1 MRKIMKDTVRIG
13 LIGDFNPDVL
23 AHIAIPEALTL
34 AAREVECSVGTEWL
48 PTPLLERDSEKRL
61 AAFDGLW
68 VVPAS
73 PYESMEGALLAIR
86 FARERGVPFLGTCGG
101 FQHAL
106 IEYARNVLD
115 LAEADHA
122 ESNPE
127 ATLPLI
133 APLSCSLVEATDAI
147 VLQPGSRIASI
158 YGKSEIHEK
167 YHCSF
172 GLNPHYQALFE
183 ASGMR
188 ITGFD
193 KNGEARVF
201 DLEGH
206 PFYMG
211 TLFQPE
217 RSAFND
223 VAHPLIV
230 AYLQA
235 VLEHKKI
242 QAT

>member
-1 MRKIMKDTVRIG
+1 MQNTMRIG
-13 LIGDFNPDVL
+13 LIGDYNPNVV
-23 AHIAIPEALTL
+23 AHIAIPKALSL
-34 AAREVECSVGTEWL
+34 ATRKIECNVETEWL
-48 PTPLLERDSEKRL
+48 PTPLLEKDTGERL

-68 VVPAS
+68 IVPAS

-106 IEYARNVLD
+106 IEYARNVLN
-115 LAEADHA
+115 LTEADSA

-127 ATLPLI
+127 STLPLI
-133 APLSCSLVEATDAI
+133 APLSCSLVEATDTI
-147 VLQPGSRIASI
+147 VLQPASRIAAI
-158 YGKSEIHEK
+158 YGKSEISEK

-172 GLNPHYQALFE
+172 GLNPRYSTVFD
-183 ASGMR
+183 ASGLR

-193 KNGEARVF
+193 KSGEARVF
-201 DLEGH
+201 DLDGH

-223 VAHPLIV
+223 IAHPLIV
-230 AYLQA
+230 AYMRA
-235 VLEHKKI
+235 VLTHKQVSGHI
-242 QAT
+242 R

>member
-1 MRKIMKDTVRIG
+1 MKDTARIG

-23 AHIAIPEALTL
+23 AHMAIPRALAL
-34 AAREVECSVGTEWL
+34 AARKVECGVETEWL
-48 PTPLLERDSEKRL
+48 PTPLLEKDTAERL
-61 AAFDGLW
+61 ANFDGLW
-68 VVPAS
+68 IVPAS

-86 FARERGVPFLGTCGG
+86 FARERGVPLLGTCGG

-106 IEYARNVLD
+106 IEYARNVLN
-115 LAEADHA
+115 LAEADSA
-122 ESNPE
+122 ETNPE

-133 APLSCSLVEATDAI
+133 APLSCSLVETTDTI
-147 VLQPGSRIASI
+147 VLQPGSRIAAL
-158 YGKSEIHEK
+158 YGKSEISEK

-172 GLNPHYQALFE
+172 GLNPRYTTLFD
-183 ASGMR
+183 ASGLR

-193 KNGEARVF
+193 KSGEARVF
-201 DLEGH
+201 DLVGH
-206 PFYMG
+206 PFYIG

-230 AYLQA
+230 AYMQA
-235 VLEHKKI
+235 VLAYTRASSNVI
-242 QAT
+242 

>member
-1 MRKIMKDTVRIG
+1 MKKTVHIG

-23 AHIAIPEALTL
+23 AHIAIPRTLAL
-34 AAREVECSVGTEWL
+34 AARKVECGVETAWL
-48 PTPLLERDSEKRL
+48 PTPLLEKVPEERL
-61 AAFDGLW
+61 IAFDGLW
-68 VVPAS
+68 IVPAS
-73 PYESMEGALLAIR
+73 PYASMEGALLAIR

-106 IEYARNVLD
+106 IEYARNVLN
-115 LAEADHA
+115 LVEADHA
-122 ESNPE
+122 EVNPE
-127 ATLPLI
+127 AALPVI
-133 APLSCSLVEATDAI
+133 APLTCSLIEASDDI
-147 VLQPGSRIASI
+147 ILQPGSRIAAI
-158 YGKSEIHEK
+158 YGKGEISEK

-172 GLNPHYQALFE
+172 GLNPRYTTVFNE
-183 ASGMR
+183 SGLR

-193 KNGEARVF
+193 KSGEARVF
-201 DLEGH
+201 DLNGH

-230 AYLQA
+230 AYMQA
-235 VLEHKKI
+235 VLAHT
-242 QAT
+242 QASSYVI

>member
-1 MRKIMKDTVRIG
+1 MKDTVRIG
-13 LIGDFNPDVL
+13 LIGDFNPDVI
-23 AHIAIPEALTL
+23 AHVAIPRALTL
-34 AAREVECSVGTEWL
+34 AARKLECLVETEWL
-48 PTPLLERDSEKRL
+48 PTPLLEKDTAKRL

-68 VVPAS
+68 IVPAS

-86 FARERGVPFLGTCGG
+86 FARERAVPFLGTCGG

-106 IEYARNVLD
+106 IEYARNVLN
-115 LAEADHA
+115 LAEADSA
-122 ESNPE
+122 ETKPE

-133 APLSCSLVEATDAI
+133 APLSCSLVEATDTI
-147 VLQPGSRIASI
+147 VLQPGSRIADL
-158 YGKSEIHEK
+158 YGKSEISEK

-172 GLNPHYQALFE
+172 GLNPRYTTLFD
-183 ASGMR
+183 ASGLR

-193 KNGEARVF
+193 KSGEARVF
-201 DLEGH
+201 DLDGH

-230 AYLQA
+230 AYMQA
-235 VLEHKKI
+235 VLAHK
-242 QAT
+242 QASGHVI

>member
-1 MRKIMKDTVRIG
+1 MNDSVRIG

-23 AHIAIPEALTL
+23 AHVAIPQALAL
-34 AAREVECSVGTEWL
+34 AARRVEWSVETEWL
-48 PTPLLERDSEKRL
+48 PTPLLEKDAEERL

-68 VVPAS
+68 IVPAS
-73 PYESMEGALLAIR
+73 PYESMEGALLAVR

-106 IEYARNVLD
+106 IEYARNVLN
-115 LAEADHA
+115 LSEADST

-127 ATLPLI
+127 STLPLI
-133 APLSCSLVEATDAI
+133 APLSCSLVEATDTI
-147 VLQPGSRIASI
+147 VLQPGSRIAAM
-158 YGKSEIHEK
+158 YGKSEISEK

-172 GLNPHYQALFE
+172 GLNPRYTKLFE
-183 ASGMR
+183 ASGLR

-193 KNGEARVF
+193 KSGEARVF
-201 DLEGH
+201 DLAGH

-230 AYLQA
+230 AYMQA
-235 VLEHKKI
+235 VVAYK
-242 QAT
+242 QASGHVI

>member
-1 MRKIMKDTVRIG
+1 MKDAVRIG

-23 AHIAIPEALTL
+23 AHVAIPQALTL
-34 AAREVECSVGTEWL
+34 AARKIACSVETEWL
-48 PTPLLERDSEKRL
+48 PTPLLEKEPEERL
-61 AAFDGLW
+61 IAFDGLW
-68 VVPAS
+68 IVPAS
-73 PYESMEGALLAIR
+73 PYQSMEGALLAIR

-106 IEYARNVLD
+106 IEYARNVLN

-122 ESNPE
+122 ETNPD
-127 ATLPLI
+127 ATLPLV
-133 APLSCSLVEATDAI
+133 APLSCSLVEATDDI

-158 YGKSEIHEK
+158 YGKNEISEK

-172 GLNPHYQALFE
+172 GLNPRYTTLFD
-183 ASGMR
+183 ASGLR

-193 KNGEARVF
+193 KSGEARVF
-201 DLEGH
+201 DLAGH

-230 AYLQA
+230 AYMQA
-235 VLEHKKI
+235 VLAHKHASSHVI
-242 QAT
+242 

>member
-1 MRKIMKDTVRIG
+1 MKDSVQIG
-13 LIGDFNPDVL
+13 LIGDFNPDVI
-23 AHIAIPEALTL
+23 AHIAIPRALTL
-34 AAREVECSVGTEWL
+34 AARQVESSVETKWL
-48 PTPLLERDSEKRL
+48 PTPLLEKNTAERL
-61 AAFDGLW
+61 ADFDGLW
-68 VVPAS
+68 IVPAS

-106 IEYARNVLD
+106 IEYARNVLH
-115 LAEADHA
+115 LAEADSA

-127 ATLPLI
+127 STLPLI
-133 APLSCSLVEATDAI
+133 APLSCSLVEATDTI
-147 VLQPGSRIASI
+147 VLQPDSRIAAL
-158 YGKSEIHEK
+158 YGKSEISEK

-172 GLNPHYQALFE
+172 GLNPRYTTLFD
-183 ASGMR
+183 ASGLR

-193 KNGEARVF
+193 KSGEARVF
-201 DLEGH
+201 DLAGH

-230 AYLQA
+230 AYMQA
-235 VLEHKKI
+235 VLTHK
-242 QAT
+242 QASGHRR

>member
-1 MRKIMKDTVRIG
+1 MQDSVRIG

-23 AHIAIPEALTL
+23 AHMAIPQALAL
-34 AAREVECSVGTEWL
+34 AARWVECSVETEWL
-48 PTPLLERDSEKRL
+48 PTPLLEKDADERL
-61 AAFDGLW
+61 VGFDGLW
-68 VVPAS
+68 IVPAS
-73 PYESMEGALLAIR
+73 PYESMEGALLAVR

-106 IEYARNVLD
+106 IEYARSVLN
-115 LAEADHA
+115 LSEADST

-127 ATLPLI
+127 STLPLI
-133 APLSCSLVEATDAI
+133 APLSCSLVEATDTI
-147 VLQPGSRIASI
+147 VLQPGSRIAAI
-158 YGKSEIHEK
+158 YGKSEISEK

-172 GLNPHYQALFE
+172 GLNPRYTTLFD
-183 ASGMR
+183 ASGLR

-193 KNGEARVF
+193 KSGEARVF
-201 DLEGH
+201 DLDGH

-230 AYLQA
+230 AYMQA
-235 VLEHKKI
+235 VLARK
-242 QAT
+242 QASGHVI

>member
-1 MRKIMKDTVRIG
+1 MQDTMRIG
-13 LIGDFNPDVL
+13 LIGDFNADVL
-23 AHIAIPEALTL
+23 AHIAIPRALAL
-34 AAREVECSVGTEWL
+34 AARKVECGVETEWI
-48 PTPLLERDSEKRL
+48 PTPLLEKEPEESL
-61 AAFDGLW
+61 IAFDGLW
-68 VVPAS
+68 IVPAS
-73 PYESMEGALLAIR
+73 PYASMEGALLAIR

-106 IEYARNVLD
+106 IEYARNVLN

-122 ESNPE
+122 ETNPE
-127 ATLPLI
+127 AALPLI
-133 APLSCSLVEATDAI
+133 APLVCLLVEASDDI
-147 VLQPGSRIASI
+147 ILQPGSRIAAI
-158 YGKSEIHEK
+158 YGKSEISEK

-172 GLNPHYQALFE
+172 GLNPRYTPLFDE
-183 ASGMR
+183 SGLR

-193 KNGEARVF
+193 RSGEARVF
-201 DLEGH
+201 DLDGH

-230 AYLQA
+230 AYMRA
-235 VLEHKKI
+235 VLAHTRASGYVI
-242 QAT
+242 

>member
-1 MRKIMKDTVRIG
+1 MQKTVRIG
-13 LIGDFNPDVL
+13 LVGDFNPDVL
-23 AHIAIPEALTL
+23 AHVAIPGALAL
-34 AAREVECSVGTEWL
+34 AARKVECGVETEWL
-48 PTPLLERDSEKRL
+48 PTPLLEKNPEERL
-61 AAFDGLW
+61 IAFDGLW

-106 IEYARNVLD
+106 IEYARNVLN
-115 LAEADHA
+115 LAGADHA
-122 ESNPE
+122 ETNPD
-127 ATLPLI
+127 AALPLI
-133 APLSCSLVEATDAI
+133 APLVCSLVEKSDDI
-147 VLQPGSRIASI
+147 ILQPGSRIAAI
-158 YGKSEIHEK
+158 YGKSEISEK

-172 GLNPHYQALFE
+172 GLNPRYATIFNE
-183 ASGMR
+183 SGLR

-193 KNGEARVF
+193 KSGEARVF
-201 DLEGH
+201 DLDGH

-223 VAHPLIV
+223 VTHPLIV
-230 AYLQA
+230 AYVQA
-235 VLEHKKI
+235 VLAHTRASGHVI
-242 QAT
+242 

>member
-1 MRKIMKDTVRIG
+1 MQDSVRIG

-23 AHIAIPEALTL
+23 AHIAIPQALAL
-34 AAREVECSVGTEWL
+34 AARRVECNVETEWL
-48 PTPLLERDSEKRL
+48 PTPLLEKDAAERL

-68 VVPAS
+68 IVPAS
-73 PYESMEGALLAIR
+73 PYESMEGALLAVR

-106 IEYARNVLD
+106 IEYARNVLN
-115 LAEADHA
+115 LSEADST

-127 ATLPLI
+127 STLPLI

-147 VLQPGSRIASI
+147 VLQPDSRIATI
-158 YGKSEIHEK
+158 YGKGEISEK

-172 GLNPHYQALFE
+172 GLNPRYTTLFD
-183 ASGMR
+183 ASGLR

-193 KNGEARVF
+193 KSGEARVF
-201 DLEGH
+201 DLDGH

-230 AYLQA
+230 AYVQA
-235 VLEHKKI
+235 VVAHKQSKH

>member
-1 MRKIMKDTVRIG
+1 MQNTVRIG
-13 LIGDFNPDVL
+13 LIGDFNPDVI
-23 AHIAIPEALTL
+23 AHIAIPQALTL
-34 AAREVECSVGTEWL
+34 AARQVGCNAVTEWI
-48 PTPLLERDSEKRL
+48 PTPLLEKDTEERL
-61 AAFDGLW
+61 ADFDGLW
-68 VVPAS
+68 IVPAS

-115 LAEADHA
+115 LAEADSA

-127 ATLPLI
+127 STLPLI

-147 VLQPGSRIASI
+147 VLQPHSRIATI
-158 YGKSEIHEK
+158 YGKSEIYEK

-172 GLNPHYQALFE
+172 GLNPRYSTLFDV
-183 ASGMR
+183 SGLR

-201 DLEGH
+201 DLDGH

-223 VAHPLIV
+223 MAHPLIV
-230 AYLQA
+230 AYMQA
-235 VLEHKKI
+235 VLAHKKESGHI
-242 QAT
+242 R

>member
-1 MRKIMKDTVRIG
+1 MKECVRIG

-23 AHIAIPEALTL
+23 AHIAIPRALAL
-34 AAREVECSVGTEWL
+34 AAQRVECEVETEWL
-48 PTPLLERDSEKRL
+48 PTPLLERDTEERL

-68 VVPAS
+68 IVPAS
-73 PYESMEGALLAIR
+73 PYESMEGALLAVR
-86 FARERGVPFLGTCGG
+86 FARECGVPFLGTCGG

-106 IEYARNVLD
+106 IEYARNVLN
-115 LAEADHA
+115 LAEADSS

-127 ATLPLI
+127 STLPLI
-133 APLSCSLVEATDAI
+133 APLSCSLVEATDAV
-147 VLQPGSRIASI
+147 VLQPGSRIAGI
-158 YGKSEIHEK
+158 YGKGEISEK
-167 YHCSF
+167 YHCSY
-172 GLNPHYQALFE
+172 GLNPRYTTLFD
-183 ASGMR
+183 ASGLR

-193 KNGEARVF
+193 KSGEARVF
-201 DLEGH
+201 DLDGH

-223 VAHPLIV
+223 ITHPLIV

-235 VLEHKKI
+235 VVTHQQSSGHVI
-242 QAT
+242 

>member
-1 MRKIMKDTVRIG
+1 MTMKDTVRIG
-13 LIGDFNPDVL
+13 LIGDYNPDVI
-23 AHIAIPEALTL
+23 AHIAIPQALTL
-34 AAREVECSVGTEWL
+34 AARKVECSVETEWL
-48 PTPLLERDSEKRL
+48 PTPLLEKDTAERL

-68 VVPAS
+68 IVPAS

-106 IEYARNVLD
+106 IEYARNVLN
-115 LAEADHA
+115 LAEADSA

-127 ATLPLI
+127 STLPLI
-133 APLSCSLVEATDAI
+133 APLSCSLVEATDTI
-147 VLQPGSRIASI
+147 VLQPASRIAAI
-158 YGKSEIHEK
+158 YSKSEISEK

-172 GLNPHYQALFE
+172 GLNPRYTTLFD
-183 ASGMR
+183 ASGLR

-193 KNGEARVF
+193 KSGEARVF
-201 DLEGH
+201 DLDGH

-223 VAHPLIV
+223 RAHPLIV
-230 AYLQA
+230 AYMRA
-235 VLEHKKI
+235 VLTHK
-242 QAT
+242 QASGHIR

>member
-1 MRKIMKDTVRIG
+1 MKDTVRIG

-23 AHIAIPEALTL
+23 AHIAIPQALTL
-34 AAREVECSVGTEWL
+34 AARKIECSVETEWL
-48 PTPLLERDSEKRL
+48 PTPLLEKDTAERL

-68 VVPAS
+68 IVPAS

-106 IEYARNVLD
+106 IEYARNVLN

-122 ESNPE
+122 ETNPE
-127 ATLPLI
+127 STLPLI
-133 APLSCSLVEATDAI
+133 APLACALVEATDTI
-147 VLQPGSRIASI
+147 ILQPGSRIAAI
-158 YGKSEIHEK
+158 YGKSEISEK

-172 GLNPHYQALFE
+172 GLNPRYTTLFE
-183 ASGMR
+183 ASGLR

-193 KNGEARVF
+193 KSGEARVF
-201 DLEGH
+201 DLAGH
-206 PFYMG
+206 PFYIG

-230 AYLQA
+230 AYMQA
-235 VLEHKKI
+235 VLAHKQVSGHVI
-242 QAT
+242 